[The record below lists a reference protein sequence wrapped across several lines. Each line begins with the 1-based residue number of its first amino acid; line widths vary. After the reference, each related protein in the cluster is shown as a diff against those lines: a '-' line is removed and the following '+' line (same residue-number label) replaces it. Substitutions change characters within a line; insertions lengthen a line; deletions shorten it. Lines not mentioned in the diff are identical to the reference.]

1 MYSIGPCVAVCRE
14 NSNGSCKI
22 EDYHKFCISSLVYL
36 LYKSVMNALCRE
48 KYFYECFDEF

>member
-22 EDYHKFCISSLVYL
+22 EDYHKFCIFSPVYL